1 MIDFTT
7 IQHFKIPPSI
17 GELQK
22 TNKTLKN
29 ILVGALI
36 VGGLIIVYN
45 IYIKAKKDD
54 ERIIKK

>member
-22 TNKTLKN
+22 TNKILKN

-36 VGGLIIVYN
+36 VG
-45 IYIKAKKDD
+45 
-54 ERIIKK
+54 

>member
-22 TNKTLKN
+22 TNKRY
-29 ILVGALI
+29 ALP
-36 VGGLIIVYN
+36 VLSL
-45 IYIKAKKDD
+45 
-54 ERIIKK
+54 

>member
-17 GELQK
+17 SELQQ
-22 TNKTLKN
+22 TNKVFKN
-29 ILVGALI
+29 ILVGVLI
-36 VGGLIIVYN
+36 VGGLVVVYN
-45 IYIKAKKDD
+45 IYLNAKKED